1 MDTETIPTF
10 GIDLDDPDFLAK
22 LHEVA
27 ETAITRKLLRLN
39 RKGTNE
45 VESRVPVVTN
55 EMWLKYHEAVESGRT
70 ETTSHELARI
80 AASATSVM
88 FRAEAS
94 TTERLEQKAARTDKT
109 RNLYN
114 WEKMTPEAQIALAGR
129 FVNSSDI
136 TVDSYR
142 NWLEMGK
149 KDKADEVFHKAQA
162 VLSAHTLMN
171 EPGRGGK
178 VRKWTD
184 PDILVIP
191 AEAAKAVKRHGKGKT
206 LSGDIREG
214 TVDRGSKSRN
224 LGNTFIP
231 RYDARITTTGPIAE
245 IMENSLRASR
255 SAETGFFYSV
265 RSNTLFE
272 AMWHILPLSFFQYE
286 NGTNGINYSE
296 AHRVLKGSEPDV
308 TTRMRYM
315 RTIRHQ
321 AEAAVD
327 AAKAAEKVLLT
338 PNRDMSDVLPVAY
351 NAVEPITTYEA
362 GRTDP
367 NRPIRVFRD
376 KTDEQREIARN
387 EAIAAWQDASDKA
400 DEALELILSAPTGTD
415 LAELAK
421 MREAASSARSAAIDK
436 FWTNA

>member
-1 MDTETIPTF
+1 MPTF
-10 GIDLDDPDFLAK
+10 RINLDDPDFLAK

-27 ETAITRKLLRLN
+27 ETAIRRKMARLH
-39 RKGTNE
+39 RKSANE
-45 VESRVPVVTN
+45 VEQRIPVVTN
-55 EMWLKYHEAVESGRT
+55 EMWLKYHEAVEEGRT

-80 AASATSVM
+80 AANATSVM

-142 NWLEMGK
+142 NWLEMGN
-149 KDKADEVFHKAQA
+149 KDKAGEVLNKAQA
-162 VLSAHTLMN
+162 VLSAHTLLN

-184 PDILVIP
+184 PDILVISP
-191 AEAAKAVKRHGKGKT
+191 EAAAAVKRHGKGKT

-255 SAETGFFYSV
+255 SAETGFFYMI
-265 RSNTLFE
+265 RSKTLFE
-272 AMWHILPLSFFQYE
+272 AMWHILPISLFQYE
-286 NGTNGINYSE
+286 NGTSGINYSE
-296 AHRVLKGSEPDV
+296 AHRVLKGSEPDA

-327 AAKAAEKVLLT
+327 SAKAAEKVLLT
-338 PNRDMSDVLPVAY
+338 PNRDMRDVLPVAH
-351 NAVEPITTYEA
+351 NAVEPTTTYA
-362 GRTDP
+362 TGRLHP
-367 NRPIRVFRD
+367 NRPIRVMRD

-387 EAIAAWQDASDKA
+387 EAIAAWRDASDKA
-400 DEALELILSAPTGTD
+400 DKALELILSAPTGTNLD
-415 LAELAK
+415 ELAK
-421 MREAASSARSAAIDK
+421 VRDAASSARSAAITT
-436 FWTNA
+436 FWDNA